1 MISSKLHH
9 LAFIAVAIIIFG
21 GAIAFALSSPPP
33 QRHAT
38 FVRPGGGYSIVV
50 YRFESRLPMMPGQSS
65 DSPGEVQLLNNEG
78 KILQKVK
85 VEMVQLVEQ
94 VEWRESSVSI
104 KLIADWPLP

>member
-1 MISSKLHH
+1 
-9 LAFIAVAIIIFG
+9 
-21 GAIAFALSSPPP
+21 
-33 QRHAT
+33 
-38 FVRPGGGYSIVV
+38 
-50 YRFESRLPMMPGQSS
+50 MMPGQSS